1 MKKHINF
8 FLCENPMNSR
18 FQYSLK
24 RVLVK
29 NILNK
34 NIPRKEFTS
43 QKIRDT
49 NSFSCPL
56 TIFFVII
63 NLQIFMQSKQYKM
76 YHIKHILLIYY
87 YYYLYS

>member
-76 YHIKHILLIYY
+76 YHILLIYY

>member
-76 YHIKHILLIYY
+76 YHILLIYY
-87 YYYLYS
+87 YYYLYL